1 MCGAKRELFGGCC
14 WDETGV
20 VGVCCCYFEGVI
32 SEGKNGECIKMLLGG
47 IFGSEMLAYIA
58 KKV

>member
-1 MCGAKRELFGGCC
+1 MGAKRELFGVCC

-20 VGVCCCYFEGVI
+20 VEVWCCYFEGVI
-32 SEGKNGECIKMLLGG
+32 SEGKNGECIKMLVGG

>member
-1 MCGAKRELFGGCC
+1 MCC

-20 VGVCCCYFEGVI
+20 VEVWCCYFEGVI
-32 SEGKNGECIKMLLGG
+32 SEGKNGECIKMLVGG

>member
-1 MCGAKRELFGGCC
+1 MWGETGVVEVCC

-32 SEGKNGECIKMLLGG
+32 SEGKNSECIKMLLGG